1 MVGLPSQL
9 GYQLINDVC
18 KAPQKLVN
26 CCCAAHV
33 QALWSNQLPVSV
45 RAHIS
50 DKVFTA
56 ATYKEVFESADKCFV
71 SAKQV
76 NVAAVHVAAVDLD
89 ETQSAFSAENQPQ
102 AEVAAL
108 SRGGGR
114 GGRGGRGR
122 GRGNGRGGRGGGSG
136 RGGKNQNAQG
146 SGQNGARGPRHAS
159 NPPESCCERHYVHG
173 DQAWYCLAPTSCP
186 WVNKVIARP

>member
-50 DKVFTA
+50 DKVFTS
-56 ATYKEVFESADKCFV
+56 ATYKEVFKSADKIFLSSKTPDI
-71 SAKQV
+71 SAG
-76 NVAAVHVAAVDLD
+76 VAAVSVSAASL
-89 ETQSAFSAENQPQ
+89 
-102 AEVAAL
+102 AA
-108 SRGGGR
+108 
-114 GGRGGRGR
+114 
-122 GRGNGRGGRGGGSG
+122 
-136 RGGKNQNAQG
+136 
-146 SGQNGARGPRHAS
+146 
-159 NPPESCCERHYVHG
+159 
-173 DQAWYCLAPTSCP
+173 D
-186 WVNKVIARP
+186 